1 MCEEIKY
8 LVHVT
13 SDDWTD
19 DKDFYRQRCEIDSQA
34 NMLIRTFSM
43 CSDSVKCPLFGTYI
57 TPLHAAQLWSNYK
70 KESMQ
75 RIKVAYNDAMRL
87 KLRVPRWHSASQLS
101 VSTRVANL

>member
-1 MCEEIKY
+1 
-8 LVHVT
+8 
-13 SDDWTD
+13 
-19 DKDFYRQRCEIDSQA
+19 
-34 NMLIRTFSM
+34 M

-87 KLRVPRWHSASQLS
+87 KLRVPRWHSASQLIVHYCLS
-101 VSTRVANL
+101 IKLNITCLKSANL